1 MMRSGRRLVQGNE
14 AVAEGAIRAGCRFY
28 AGYPITPSS
37 EIMHAMARKLPEVG
51 GVFFQAEDEIA
62 ALSACVGASWAGFK
76 AMTATSGPGFSL
88 MQEEIGY
95 AAMTETP
102 VVIVDV
108 QRAGPS
114 TGQATRPAQGDYL
127 QARFGSHGDYELVV
141 LSAWSPGEAYR
152 ETIRAF
158 NIAEG
163 LRCPVV
169 LLLDEA
175 VGHLREDAIFE
186 EDVPVV
192 DRRKGPLSGRYFGP
206 TEDGEIPPMPPFGSG
221 ARLHVTGSTHD
232 PTGRRLTQDPR
243 TQARL
248 VAWLSEKV
256 LSRRGELFR
265 WEAYDLDDAE
275 VVLVAWGISARAA
288 RAAQLRA
295 REKGI
300 RAGFFRPITLWPL
313 DERVLVELL
322 AGKGI
327 VVVEMNRGQL
337 AWELSRWLGREHVRS
352 LTKTDG
358 QVIAPGE
365 IMEALGWEGR

>member
-1 MMRSGRRLVQGNE
+1 MERKLVQGNE

-37 EIMHAMARKLPEVG
+37 EIMHAMARRLPEVG
-51 GVFFQAEDEIA
+51 GVFFQAEDEIS

-95 AAMTETP
+95 AVMTETP

-141 LSAWSPGEAYR
+141 LSAWSPEEAYR

-158 NIAEG
+158 NISEE

-175 VGHLREDAIFE
+175 VGHLREDVLFG
-186 EDVPVV
+186 DVPVAE
-192 DRRKGPLSGRYFGP
+192 RKRGPLFGRYFGP
-206 TEDGEIPPMPPFGSG
+206 TGDGSIPPMPPFGSG
-221 ARLHVTGSTHD
+221 AKLHVTGSTHD
-232 PTGRRLTQDPR
+232 PTGRRLTQDPD

-248 VAWLSEKV
+248 VGWLSEKV

-265 WEAYDLDDAE
+265 WEAHDLEDAE
-275 VVLVAWGISARAA
+275 AVLVAWGISARAA

-295 REKGI
+295 RERGI
-300 RAGFFRPITLWPL
+300 RVGFFRPITLWPL
-313 DERVLVELL
+313 NERVLVDLL
-322 AGKGI
+322 AGKEI

-337 AWELSRWLGREHVRS
+337 SWELSRWLGRDRVRS

-358 QVIAPGE
+358 QVTTPEE
-365 IMEALGWEGR
+365 ILEALGWKGR